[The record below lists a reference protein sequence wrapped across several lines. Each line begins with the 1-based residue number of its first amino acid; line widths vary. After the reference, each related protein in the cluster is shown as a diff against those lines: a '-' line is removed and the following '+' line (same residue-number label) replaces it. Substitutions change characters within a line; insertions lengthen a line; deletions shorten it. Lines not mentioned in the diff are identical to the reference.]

1 MGTSP
6 LMDLLMKH
14 KKLRYSF
21 FVLLIL
27 FVSLILA
34 CATDQAVKKEEK
46 PKQESA
52 REERARKEMDARALE
67 SSWYES
73 SDYHRS
79 KSDGGGFDVG
89 EWLRTKKELTT
100 KQEETDKRLA
110 KLESQAEGQQPV
122 DSQEQTPGTQA
133 KAAGPGLAS
142 HGEASAEPQQG
153 LRLKV
158 AMVVLPEVYRSARDL
173 KETLFGIAIGQF
185 GGNPRLILVDPE
197 ETEDILLKQGLAVVQ
212 ENKAENGRALGIYP
226 AARLIVFVERLALSS
241 KGSKLDGLLSYTL
254 VDGFS
259 GRTIEEEEEILSAAG
274 DGPATEELLEKLV
287 AEMVSDLEKRAARYA
302 WSSRVAMVE
311 GKKVYLSSGKASG
324 VKKNDIFVVHGP
336 GSEIIHPTAKVSM
349 GFQQGPYKGRV
360 EVVSLFGQDAAE
372 AIVVEGSG
380 KIEPND
386 LITLPPQQK

>member
-1 MGTSP
+1 
-6 LMDLLMKH
+6 MKN
-14 KKLRYSF
+14 KSLRYSF

-34 CATDQAVKKEEK
+34 CATDQAAKKEVTPE
-46 PKQESA
+46 QESA

-110 KLESQAEGQQPV
+110 KLESQGEGQQPV

-133 KAAGPGLAS
+133 KAAGPGLVTQ
-142 HGEASAEPQQG
+142 GDASAESQQD

-158 AMVVLPEVYRSARDL
+158 AMVVLPEVYRSARGL
-173 KETLFGIAIGQF
+173 KETLFGIAVGQF
-185 GGNPRLILVDPE
+185 GGNPGFILVDPE
-197 ETEDILLKQGLAVVQ
+197 ETEDILLKQGLAVVP
-212 ENKAENGRALGIYP
+212 ENKAENAQTLGIYP
-226 AARLIVFVERLALSS
+226 AARFIVFIERLALSS
-241 KGSKLDGLLSYTL
+241 KGNTLDGRLSYTL

-259 GRTIEEEEEILSAAG
+259 GRTIEEGEEMLSAAG
-274 DGPATEELLEKLV
+274 DAVATEELLKKLV
-287 AEMVSDLEKRAARYA
+287 AEMVLDLEKRAARYV
-302 WSSRVAMVE
+302 WSSRIAMVE
-311 GKKVYLSSGKASG
+311 GKRVYLSCGKASG
-324 VKKNDIFVVHGP
+324 LKKGDIFVVHGP
-336 GSEIIHPTAKVSM
+336 GREIIHPTAKVSM

-386 LITLPPQQK
+386 LITLPPQQI